1 MSGLDL
7 GTLGLNQ
14 VDDEGNPAAA
24 AAPTA
29 PAAPAAPT
37 PVAPVIP
44 VAEPAPVVPVAP
56 APEPEPEPIVV
67 PEGAKNP
74 DAVQRA
80 MAAERAKAREAY
92 AEAKRLERELTAIRE
107 ANMPAEERLRL
118 AESRAQAAE
127 SNLLKFKVGLRHKLP
142 EEVTDLLRGTT
153 EEELDTHAQ
162 SLLPMLNLGP
172 APAPAP
178 EPTPTPGAAPNVP
191 VPTAG
196 GYQQQPP
203 AAKPDPAKA
212 HGMLLGQLLTGQL
225 QQ

>member
-7 GTLGLNQ
+7 GTLGMSQ
-14 VDDEGNPAAA
+14 VDDEGNPVAP

-29 PAAPAAPT
+29 PAAPAAST

-56 APEPEPEPIVV
+56 APEPEPEPVVV

-74 DAVQRA
+74 GAVENLIHS
-80 MAAERAKAREAY
+80 ERAKAREAY
-92 AEAKRLERELTAIRE
+92 AKAKELERELAAIRE
-107 ANMPAEERLRL
+107 ANMPAEERVRL
-118 AESRAQAAE
+118 ADARAAAAE
-127 SNLLKFKVGLRHKLP
+127 SSLLKFKVGLRHKLP

-153 EEELDTHAQ
+153 EEELETHAQ

-178 EPTPTPGAAPNVP
+178 EPTPTPGAAPTVP

-203 AAKPDPAKA
+203 AAKPDPNKA

-225 QQ
+225 PQ

>member
-1 MSGLDL
+1 
-7 GTLGLNQ
+7 
-14 VDDEGNPAAA
+14 
-24 AAPTA
+24 
-29 PAAPAAPT
+29 
-37 PVAPVIP
+37 VIP
-44 VAEPAPVVPVAP
+44 VAEPVVPVAP
-56 APEPEPEPIVV
+56 APEPEPEPVVV

-74 DAVQRA
+74 GAVENLIH
-80 MAAERAKAREAY
+80 AERAKAREAY

-118 AESRAQAAE
+118 AESRAAAAE
-127 SNLLKFKVGLRHKLP
+127 SSLLKFKVGLRHKLP

-153 EEELDTHAQ
+153 EEELDSHAQ

-178 EPTPTPGAAPNVP
+178 EPTPTPGAAPTVP

-196 GYQQQPP
+196 GYQTPPP
-203 AAKPDPAKA
+203 AAKPDPNKA